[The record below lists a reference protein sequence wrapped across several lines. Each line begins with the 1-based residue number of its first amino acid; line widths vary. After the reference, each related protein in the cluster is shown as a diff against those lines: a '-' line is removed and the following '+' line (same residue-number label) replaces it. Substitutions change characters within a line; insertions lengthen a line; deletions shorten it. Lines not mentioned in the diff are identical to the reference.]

1 MPPKPLEAMLKSFT
15 KEYLEYTDGGTFIR
29 YTGQTNG
36 IDIDDFVKI
45 VWAEALRYGA
55 ECLPDTMDTNSLKY
69 ARNFEGLGFNEAVE
83 TMRQILLE
91 EADKATKNV

>member
-1 MPPKPLEAMLKSFT
+1 MLKSFT

-55 ECLPDTMDTNSLKY
+55 SVLPENGICRKHGIGPTGFECVFCADV
-69 ARNFEGLGFNEAVE
+69 EGSNATLEDS
-83 TMRQILLE
+83 RSILLE